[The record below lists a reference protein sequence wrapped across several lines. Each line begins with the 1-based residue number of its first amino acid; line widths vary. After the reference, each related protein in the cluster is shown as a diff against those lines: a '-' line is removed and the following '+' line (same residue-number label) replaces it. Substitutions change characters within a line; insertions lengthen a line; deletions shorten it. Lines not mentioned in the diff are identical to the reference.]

1 MSDTVTNAVSTN
13 IKASFNRLA
22 NRLCPSEQRWNR
34 FLNHWRILNGSWL
47 KILAIVTMTI
57 DHVAAFYCL
66 SFPSFHIP
74 LFTIGHRTITTY
86 ILMRLIG
93 RMAFPIFSFL
103 LVEGFLHT
111 HNRFKYGR
119 NLFLFALIS
128 EIPFNLSN
136 SNTFFY
142 PSQNVFFTLF
152 LGYLGLCAIEHF
164 RNRTL
169 PMTLSLV
176 ALFTISFFLRV
187 DYGYMGF
194 GFILMLYALRN
205 SRLIQA
211 LVGCCVLPSRLI
223 AGLAF
228 IPLSMYN
235 GKRGFIKGP
244 IGKYFFYIY
253 YPLHLLVIYLI
264 R

>member
-1 MSDTVTNAVSTN
+1 MSDFPTGTAN
-13 IKASFNRLA
+13 IKSTLNRLV
-22 NRLCPSEQRWNR
+22 NKLSPSNQQWGR
-34 FLNHWRILNGSWL
+34 FLKRWHFLNGSWL

-57 DHVAAFYCL
+57 DHAAALYFWNH
-66 SFPSFHIP
+66 PSFHIT
-74 LFTIGHRTITTY
+74 LLTIGSRTITLY
-86 ILMRLIG
+86 AMMRLIG
-93 RMAFPIFSFL
+93 RLAFPIFSFL

-111 HNRFKYGR
+111 HNRFKYGC

-128 EIPFNLSN
+128 EIPFNLACSN
-136 SNTFFY
+136 ALFY

-164 RNRTL
+164 KNKL
-169 PMTLSLV
+169 FSATLSLV
-176 ALFTISFFLRV
+176 GLFIISFFLKA
-187 DYGYMGF
+187 DYSYIGF
-194 GFILMLYALRN
+194 GFILMLFALRN

-211 LVGCCVLPSRLI
+211 LVGCCILPSHMI

-235 GKRGFIKGP
+235 GNRGFIKGSFA
-244 IGKYFFYIY
+244 KYFFYIY
-253 YPLHLLVIYLI
+253 YPLHLLVIYLL